1 MKIIKNLWPLGIFT
15 AFGLFFVGMASFVVV
30 ASTHRDYLVN
40 ENYYEQEI
48 KFQNQIE
55 GKALAVKS
63 GAQINF
69 DSAQSRITLAL
80 PPALLTQ
87 KFSGTIEL
95 YRPSAPKLDQQM
107 AITPKPDGTQTLDV
121 SKLASGLWLVR
132 ANWNAGGQAYF
143 LEQKIKI

>member
-1 MKIIKNLWPLGIFT
+1 MKTTRNLWPLGIFT
-15 AFGLFFVGMASFVVV
+15 AFGLFFVGMATFVVV

-55 GKALAVKS
+55 GKALAEKS
-63 GAQINF
+63 GAQINY
-69 DSAQSRITLAL
+69 DSAQSRVTLAL
-80 PPALLTQ
+80 PLTLLSQ
-87 KFSGTIEL
+87 NISGSVEL
-95 YRPSAPKLDQQM
+95 YRPSAPKLDQKM
-107 AITPKPDGTQTLDV
+107 AIAPKADGTQTLDV

-132 ANWNAGGQAYF
+132 AKWTAGGQNYF